1 VTCGGKGY
9 LLGGWGTNST
19 DQEAFDS
26 EKGVSVPGL
35 ITYDFEDKIWRNE
48 SKNFWTDDGSWM
60 RGEAVC
66 VELPDRTPKVFFLG
80 GLIGMDESKQLDF
93 NVVHYWDPEQD
104 EWFEQETVGR
114 APEPR
119 MDSCAVGVSGPNG
132 TYEM

>member
-1 VTCGGKGY
+1 MTCGGKGY
-9 LLGGWGTNST
+9 LLGGWGTNGT
-19 DQEAFDS
+19 DLEAFDS
-26 EKGVSVPGL
+26 SEGRSVPGL
-35 ITYDFEDKIWRNE
+35 ITYDFEDKVWRNE

-80 GLIGMDESKQLDF
+80 GLISMDESKQLDF
-93 NVVHYWDPEQD
+93 NIVHYWDPEQD

-119 MDSCAVGVSGPNG
+119 LDSCAVGVSGPNG